1 MLSRDKIDKLVEQ
14 SKSIFIDENEGK
26 HVALKT
32 THRAFR
38 SGTLLFEFDIHV
50 NEFKL
55 TGENDNLT
63 LYILMTCMNPTL
75 KDIHWDREYPIDE
88 NPTLEYF
95 EDLTNEQPG
104 RFDITNKAE
113 IIIDRTY
120 LDSLRER
127 NDEDGI
133 EEFMKLNDYRLE
145 RIFSC
150 YEDTMNEDSN
160 YNINLSRIVHA
171 DTIEARQ
178 KLIAQAKAEEEALAK
193 KQQRKE
199 KFNDTMSKVK
209 TGAAV
214 TGIAGAAA
222 LAAPVII
229 PMAPVIL
236 LSGALAYFVSNLLD
250 DTF

>member
-55 TGENDNLT
+55 TGENENLQ

-113 IIIDRTY
+113 IIIDRAY

-133 EEFMKLNDYRLE
+133 AEFMKLNDYRLE

-178 KLIAQAKAEEEALAK
+178 KLLAQAKAEEEALAK

-199 KFNDTMSKVK
+199 KFNNTMNNIK

-214 TGIAGAAA
+214 TGIAAGAA

-229 PMAPVIL
+229 PMTPVIL

-250 DTF
+250 DAF